1 MYRFAYHPNR
11 PVFYGSWFAYHPNR
25 AVFSGHWLFAKL
37 TKSRWTRVEFAYHP
51 DIPVFSGSWLFST
64 FEEWPED
71 RLDLPLNNSR
81 YLGVWASTESEDFYF
96 FTSLFSSFLISSF
109 FGCQFFIL
117 QKFPI
122 NKGTFEVYK
131 FLRLKGDFQVCFS
144 KLFPNSDLWS
154 NKGIHSR

>member
-1 MYRFAYHPNR
+1 MLKSLEIILENELLDFWLIFKMYR
-11 PVFYGSWFAYHPNR
+11 FAYHPNR

-81 YLGVWASTESEDFYF
+81 YLGVWASTESEDLA
-96 FTSLFSSFLISSF
+96 S
-109 FGCQFFIL
+109 
-117 QKFPI
+117 
-122 NKGTFEVYK
+122 
-131 FLRLKGDFQVCFS
+131 
-144 KLFPNSDLWS
+144 
-154 NKGIHSR
+154 